1 MAKKKTTKRSATR
14 KASKKRTPK
23 KKIARKTPRPNSAA
37 TEPDSTT
44 RTIKFENPDLDAL
57 ISALQQIVEETEGNQ
72 QPKIKKHYG
81 RGDLVL
87 ALGAGVSLDHGLPD
101 WNTLLQRLLLSTIA
115 TNNDDTSSKAPL
127 LAKIFARVFS
137 PDPLIAA
144 RYLSLHFQSKSK
156 QDPLAFVKA
165 IREALY
171 EDESTTRDSE
181 LMSEI
186 VKFCIAAGKTPNLDS
201 IITYNYDNIVEQHLD
216 QLDLGVPYSSIFHQ
230 GMHAKK
236 NALPIY
242 HVHGFLPPQG
252 KLTDKNKLVLSE
264 ELYHEQYT
272 DVYHWSNLVQ
282 LTKFREKNCLFIGS
296 SFTDP
301 NLRRLLDIAN
311 KMRGE
316 NTISHYMFKRKYNE
330 NNVRQSLSELAKDP
344 KYNFDSNDKKA
355 LRDKKTVKELI
366 SIMANHESS
375 DAKSFGVGI
384 IWIDGWDEVPKYLR
398 EIRESAN

>member
-1 MAKKKTTKRSATR
+1 MAKKKTSKRTSSRKVAKKRS
-14 KASKKRTPK
+14 SKK
-23 KKIARKTPRPNSAA
+23 KTPTKSGERERRIELQGADLHELIA
-37 TEPDSTT
+37 T
-44 RTIKFENPDLDAL
+44 
-57 ISALQQIVEETEGNQ
+57 LQQFAAETGGNH
-72 QPKIKKHYG
+72 QPKIQKHYQ
-81 RGDLVL
+81 RGDLLLV
-87 ALGAGVSLDHGLPD
+87 LGAGVSLDHGLPD

-115 TNNDDTSSKAPL
+115 TESDDASSKAPL
-127 LAKIFARVFS
+127 LAKIFASVFS

-144 RYLSLHFQSKSK
+144 RYLSLHFKK
-156 QDPLAFVKA
+156 EKKKDPLAFVKA

-171 EDESTTRDSE
+171 ENESVSRDSA

-216 QLDLGVPYSSIFHQ
+216 ELDLGVPYSSIFHQ
-230 GMHAKK
+230 GMHAQK

-242 HVHGFLPPQG
+242 HVHGFLPPDG
-252 KLTDKNKLVLSE
+252 PLTEKNKLVLSE

-311 KMRGE
+311 KMRGGK
-316 NTISHYMFKRKYNE
+316 TISHYMFKKKYDE
-330 NNVRQSLSELAKDP
+330 DRVRQSLLDLAKDP
-344 KYNFDSNDKKA
+344 KNNFDKNDARA
-355 LRDKKTVKELI
+355 LRDKKTVTELI
-366 SIMANHESS
+366 KIMANHESS
-375 DAKSFGVGI
+375 DAQSFGVGI
-384 IWIDGWDEVPKYLR
+384 IWIDDWDAIPNHLR
-398 EIRESAN
+398 EIRESAE